1 MNSKIQI
8 VLFILML
15 GLVLIPQPLVYAGS
29 SGTSSVTQEI
39 KKGSQTFSP
48 EEIGSR
54 MEEKGTELF
63 GMVRSGSK
71 LYIAVALIVFF
82 LLLFGGMIFKKLLTW
97 AFIFLFVAILGF
109 LVLNYWPQ
117 IIDVVI
123 AIISWFFEGGAKGE
137 VTSGV

>member
-1 MNSKIQI
+1 MKSKIQI
-8 VLFILML
+8 LFFILML
-15 GLVLIPQPLVYAGS
+15 GLMMIPQHLIHAES
-29 SGTSSVTQEI
+29 SVTFSVTQEI
-39 KKGSQTFSP
+39 KKGSQTFNP

-109 LVLNYWPQ
+109 LILNYWPQ
-117 IIDVVI
+117 IIDVVL

-137 VTSGV
+137 ATSGV